1 MRSTVASLVLAVMVL
16 AAQPRPV
23 MSQSPAPS
31 DPPGAPA
38 AASLLRAGGEAAVV
52 SAYVWRGFVESDV
65 PSFQPDA
72 WMAFGPVTLDG
83 WMNLEI
89 APEGYHVAEYD
100 LSLLYTRE
108 WRALSVTGGLTN
120 YFFDT
125 EDGGRERHS
134 ELALSVVGGGWLN
147 PAVEAYYSISAEKG
161 AHVTTSVSHP
171 WRLASNVVLTAE
183 AALGYNH
190 RLWIERSGF
199 TDVRG
204 TLKMSLAS
212 TSERV
217 RIDVGIDYSHALMPS
232 LFSNRLVWVLGLYG
246 E

>member
-1 MRSTVASLVLAVMVL
+1 MRSLVTSLVLAAVVVVAL
-16 AAQPRPV
+16 PRPA
-23 MSQSPAPS
+23 MSQSSALSNPAGAAGTPS
-31 DPPGAPA
+31 
-38 AASLLRAGGEAAVV
+38 LFRAGGEAAVV
-52 SAYVWRGFVESDV
+52 SSYVWRGFVESDV
-65 PSFQPDA
+65 PCFQPDA
-72 WMAFGPVTLDG
+72 WVALGPVSFDG

-89 APEGYHVAEYD
+89 APGAYHVAEYD

-108 WRALSVTGGLTN
+108 WQSASIAGGLTN

-134 ELALSVVGGGWLN
+134 ELALAVTGNGWFN
-147 PAVEAYYSISAEKG
+147 PAVEAYYSLSAERG
-161 AHVTTSVSHP
+161 AHITTSVSHP
-171 WRLASNVVLTAE
+171 WRLAANVMLTAE
-183 AALGYNH
+183 AAVGYNH
-190 RLWIERSGF
+190 RMWIERSGF

-204 TLKMSLAS
+204 TLKMSFVS

-217 RIDVGIDYSHALMPS
+217 RLDVGIDYSYALMPS